1 MARGATRAL
10 EMRLINLP
18 CFRMQIHIDLR
29 VPSRRQITIFSK
41 SKRDSTLDRYATHGE
56 L

>member
-1 MARGATRAL
+1 MARGAIRAI
-10 EMRLINLP
+10 EMSLIDFP

-29 VPSRRQITIFSK
+29 VPPRRQITIFSK